1 MLLPR
6 EARLPSRFSN
16 RRWQVLRRTAT
27 VAVATAVLLMV
38 CVSSAVAGEASF
50 DPPVADAEL
59 VSRDAVSGAR
69 AVQSALSTIDSV
81 DLNAD
86 SAVVTVDDADGPHDI
101 TLDYGDLLTDK
112 RTAGAGY
119 FAGAYV
125 VLGVISRVMRL
136 LRGLF
141 AFGG

>member
-1 MLLPR
+1 M
-6 EARLPSRFSN
+6 
-16 RRWQVLRRTAT
+16 LRRTAT

-38 CVSSAVAGEASF
+38 CVSSAVAGEAASF

-86 SAVVTVDDADGPHDI
+86 SAVVTVDDVDGPHDI

>member
-1 MLLPR
+1 MFR
-6 EARLPSRFSN
+6 RL
-16 RRWQVLRRTAT
+16 AT
-27 VAVATAVLLMV
+27 VTVATSLLLTV
-38 CVSSAVAGEASF
+38 FVSSAIAREASF
-50 DPPVADAEL
+50 DPPVAEAEL
-59 VSRDAVSGAR
+59 VSREAVSGAR

-86 SAVVTVDDADGPHDI
+86 SAVVTVDDVDGPHAI

-125 VLGVISRVMRL
+125 ALGVISRAIRL